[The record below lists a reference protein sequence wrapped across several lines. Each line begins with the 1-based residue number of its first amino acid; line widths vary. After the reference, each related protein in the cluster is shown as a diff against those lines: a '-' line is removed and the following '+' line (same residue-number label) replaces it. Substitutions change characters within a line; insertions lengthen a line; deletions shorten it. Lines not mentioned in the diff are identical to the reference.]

1 MIKIIA
7 FDFVGVLVNEKD
19 VELSDIEVQLER
31 MFGPNINDSDYLIKA
46 NSLIEDASDII
57 NITELLINKVY
68 KIRDKHLFERIK
80 RRYKNIKIIV
90 ATNHLSFVKKFIID
104 NFDATYLDD
113 IIISAEINKIKPNAD
128 FYEYILNRYNITPR
142 ELLFI
147 DDNIDNIKSANSLKI
162 NTIKVEK
169 STNLFFEITKVID
182 NCTFVNWN
190 V

>member
-19 VELSDIEVQLER
+19 VELSDIEVRLER

-57 NITELLINKVY
+57 NIAELLINKIY
-68 KIRDKHLFERIK
+68 KTRDKHLFERIK

-113 IIISAEINKIKPNAD
+113 IIISAEINKIKPNAG

-182 NCTFVNWN
+182 NCTFVN
-190 V
+190 

>member
-31 MFGPNINDSDYLIKA
+31 MFGPNINDSDYL
-46 NSLIEDASDII
+46 
-57 NITELLINKVY
+57 
-68 KIRDKHLFERIK
+68 
-80 RRYKNIKIIV
+80 
-90 ATNHLSFVKKFIID
+90 
-104 NFDATYLDD
+104 
-113 IIISAEINKIKPNAD
+113 IKPNAD

-182 NCTFVNWN
+182 NCTFVN
-190 V
+190 